1 MAHGH
6 PQHTDVHRTRT
17 LAGHPRHTNTCGR
30 RGAASELRALEGDKA
45 PRCGAGCGV
54 GAGCDPRDGR
64 PHPTAPHRWGRVP
77 PASPESCRGAGVVLR
92 AAGGSVGELSTSGCG
107 RRCHPPSLPFLAPG
121 WHRDTRRHRA
131 FPRGAVPGLRSL
143 RHPGWPR
150 LLLRCD
156 GDRCPQPLMRPVGQ
170 RLPLINRH

>member
-6 PQHTDVHRTRT
+6 PHGRSQDTDTRRTPTAHEHLRPPRSRFGAPCARGRQSPALRSGVRGGSRVRPTGRTSPSHRPAPLGPGPSGLTRE
-17 LAGHPRHTNTCGR
+17 LPWGWGGSEGR
-30 RGAASELRALEGDKA
+30 R
-45 PRCGAGCGV
+45 
-54 GAGCDPRDGR
+54 
-64 PHPTAPHRWGRVP
+64 W
-77 PASPESCRGAGVVLR
+77 
-92 AAGGSVGELSTSGCG
+92 GELSTSGCG

-143 RHPGWPR
+143 CHPGWPR